1 MNSFFR
7 AVLIPS
13 GFNFLIYFAF
23 LKYVILR
30 EISVSMANCLGFTKC
45 TSGLG
50 RNFPCKDVVCE
61 CADSASSAK
70 LQKCPSFSK
79 VFYLKNC
86 PVSY

>member
-13 GFNFLIYFAF
+13 GFNVLILLYL
-23 LKYVILR
+23 LKMCYIEGNLD
-30 EISVSMANCLGFTKC
+30 VSLANCLGFTKS

-50 RNFPCKDVVCE
+50 RSFPCKDVLCE

-79 VFYLKNC
+79 IFY
-86 PVSY
+86 